1 MPAGALDGGGR
12 WLLPSFIFEALHA
25 AWQKAFPQVEL
36 WEHTHPL
43 GRSGQYPNRNERS
56 QRFGSLATVGPFP
69 CVDGNRQASWQ
80 FPAPKDVVSVAR
92 QEIALLQLLR
102 REAGSGNLPQPLHYV
117 LGGSRMGTMNPGRPR
132 PRPSSLVLEKGNE
145 KPRTMDED
153 DGRGRPGAAQ
163 ISGLSGSSALP
174 SSRRAPAHGVKGW
187 WSKQAIEDYLG
198 GRAPGVGEM
207 RESGDLFSLESSGGM
222 TRRRQAGAASGDSAA
237 DEGVRAP
244 GAILGARAPEDWRLR
259 LADSVSLGFHAWM
272 PLKDA
277 GHAEGM
283 DKLVPSAGLGW
294 VMGRRQRAGRIER
307 LGDDGME
314 RWLPLSAPVEGTRVK
329 WLLLTPAI
337 FPRMEADPN
346 RGIQAHPGG
355 WLPNWVCP
363 ETGQVRLKKGDTG
376 RFILSREQWR
386 KKVRELPPLD
396 CRLVAASV
404 PPPRVVF
411 DRSDQT
417 REAARRGDGGWGWR
431 PWQRSPRGHAR
442 LAASGP
448 RCHSG
453 RAATRGSA
461 PR

>member
-1 MPAGALDGGGR
+1 MPAGALDGGDR

-69 CVDGNRQASWQ
+69 CVEGNRQASWQ

-117 LGGSRMGTMNPGRPR
+117 LGGSP
-132 PRPSSLVLEKGNE
+132 K
-145 KPRTMDED
+145 
-153 DGRGRPGAAQ
+153 AQ
-163 ISGLSGSSALP
+163 AN
-174 SSRRAPAHGVKGW
+174 GVKGW

-222 TRRRQAGAASGDSAA
+222 TRRRQAGAASGDAA
-237 DEGVRAP
+237 VDEGVRAP
-244 GAILGARAPEDWRLR
+244 GAILGARAPEDLRLR

-363 ETGQVRLKKGDTG
+363 ETGQVRLKKGDTD

-417 REAARRGDGGWGWR
+417 REAARRGDGGWGWWPVYHAVAAGAVYYFEGPDAAELAETLAWHGEQR
-431 PWQRSPRGHAR
+431 QNLHQVRHRRSAWLGEQGYGIGVCGPWEF
-442 LAASGP
+442 
-448 RCHSG
+448 
-453 RAATRGSA
+453 
-461 PR
+461 